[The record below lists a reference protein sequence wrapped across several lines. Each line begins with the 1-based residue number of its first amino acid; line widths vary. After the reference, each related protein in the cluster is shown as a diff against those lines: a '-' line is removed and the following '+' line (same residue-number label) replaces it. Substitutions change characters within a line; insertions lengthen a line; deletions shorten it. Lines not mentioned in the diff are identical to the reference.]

1 MSCTKTPY
9 KFCISS
15 ILTFLQSNT
24 AEGICLLFLF
34 FYLGGG
40 SGFALN
46 LWIASA
52 AVVTFAANCFKFLYI
67 HLLISDDSLYVL
79 KIIGKEYALLPMTFL
94 FNPLNERCLVGT
106 VIACILIK
114 FQCCSFL

>member
-1 MSCTKTPY
+1 MLIV
-9 KFCISS
+9 FI
-15 ILTFLQSNT
+15 
-24 AEGICLLFLF
+24 

-40 SGFALN
+40 SGLALN

-52 AVVTFAANCFKFLYI
+52 AVVAFAANCFKFLYI
-67 HLLISDDSLYVL
+67 HLLIYDNSLYVL

-94 FNPLNERCLVGT
+94 FKPLNERRLVGT

-114 FQCCSFL
+114 F